1 MELKKGLLLLLIFSL
16 TLIIN
21 IKVSRALVDYEKKKQ
36 SSQEVLLEIAQL
48 KNDLAQFK
56 YSVLSAN
63 TKSPEVEVG
72 LADNRVANLK
82 AFFRK
87 YNSPLYNHAEKI
99 VEVSDRYRFDYRL
112 LPAIAMQESNL
123 CQKIPP
129 DSFNCWGWGIYG
141 DIVTR
146 FSSYDEAIE
155 VIAAGIKKNYL
166 DKGLVTAS
174 QIMRKYTPSSQ
185 GSWAYGV
192 NTFLRI
198 LE

>member
-1 MELKKGLLLLLIFSL
+1 MGFKNPFLLLVIFILIFVFNVNISA
-16 TLIIN
+16 IIIAQN
-21 IKVSRALVDYEKKKQ
+21 YQKKEADKVF
-36 SSQEVLLEIAQL
+36 LEIAEV
-48 KNDLAQFK
+48 KNNIDSYK

-63 TKSPEVEVG
+63 SDTPSVEVKLG
-72 LADNRVANLK
+72 DNRLANLK
-82 AFFRK
+82 AFFRR
-87 YNSPLYNHAEKI
+87 YNSPLYDHAEKI
-99 VEVSDRYRFDYRL
+99 IEVSDRYHFDYRL

-129 DSFNCWGWGIYG
+129 NSFNCWGWGIYG
-141 DIVTR
+141 ETVTK

-155 VIAAGIKKNYL
+155 VVALGIKKNYL

-185 GSWAYGV
+185 GSWAHGV
-192 NTFLRI
+192 NTFLRV

>member
-48 KNDLAQFK
+48 RNDLAQFK

>member
-1 MELKKGLLLLLIFSL
+1 MGFKKAFFLSIIFILIFIL
-16 TLIIN
+16 N
-21 IKVSRALVDYEKKKQ
+21 IKI
-36 SSQEVLLEIAQL
+36 SSIIIAQNYQKSEADKVFLEIAEV
-48 KNDLAQFK
+48 KNNINSYK

-63 TKSPEVEVG
+63 TDSPLVEVKLG
-72 LADNRVANLK
+72 DNRLANLK

-87 YNSPLYNHAEKI
+87 YNSPLYDYAEKI
-99 VEVSDRYRFDYRL
+99 IQVSDRYHFDYRL

-129 DSFNCWGWGIYG
+129 NSFNCWGWGIYG
-141 DIVTR
+141 DTITK

-185 GSWAYGV
+185 GSWAHGV
-192 NTFLRI
+192 NTFLRV